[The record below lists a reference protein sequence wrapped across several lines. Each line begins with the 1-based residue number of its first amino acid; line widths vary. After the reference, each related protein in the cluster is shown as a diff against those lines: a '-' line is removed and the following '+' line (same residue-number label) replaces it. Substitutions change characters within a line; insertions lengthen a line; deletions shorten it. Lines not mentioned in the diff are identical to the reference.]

1 LADKSRLKVMFADLL
16 LEKNIAEWLTDLADK
31 LKQTER

>member
-1 LADKSRLKVMFADLL
+1 LADKPQLKVMFADSL
-16 LEKNIAEWLTDLADK
+16 LEKNTAEWLTDLADK